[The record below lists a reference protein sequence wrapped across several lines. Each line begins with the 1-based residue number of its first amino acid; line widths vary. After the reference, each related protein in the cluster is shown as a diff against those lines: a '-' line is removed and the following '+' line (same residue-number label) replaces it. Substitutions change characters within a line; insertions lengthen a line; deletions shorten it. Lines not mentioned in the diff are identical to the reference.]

1 MNEEKK
7 GLKESLELLKAIELI
22 GVSGIEIAKDGL
34 GADDIVKAVDLLK
47 QINVIIEG
55 VKGVGEI
62 GGEIKD
68 LDQEEL
74 IQLGLALFGSYKK
87 IAEAAKA

>member
-1 MNEEKK
+1 MSEEKK
-7 GLKESLELLKAIELI
+7 GLKESLELIKAIELL
-22 GVSGIEIAKDGL
+22 GVSGFDIAKDGL
-34 GADDIVKAVDLLK
+34 GVDDISKAVDLLK

-55 VKGVGEI
+55 IKGVGEI
-62 GGEIKD
+62 SGEIKD

-74 IQLGLALFGSYKK
+74 IQLGLSLFGCYKK

>member
-22 GVSGIEIAKDGL
+22 GVSGLEIAKDGL
-34 GADDIVKAVDLLK
+34 GVDDISKAVDLLK

-62 GGEIKD
+62 GAEIKD